1 MTEQDKPTDD
11 SENATEATSADADT
25 DTDTGDAGVP
35 ATPPRPRTKAAR
47 NRSAGSASS
56 DSADG
61 DKPDGDKPDGD
72 NPDGDTPDTT
82 ASRSSGRA
90 SSQPRQISLTISTA
104 GLAKMIAAV
113 MVVAVVVGVALLGW
127 GYYQQRQ
134 RLDAFDAS
142 KAASEEFVTKLVGTM
157 TKDGV
162 GSMKELLGPLSTGQF
177 REHLEQQQS
186 DTAEAVDQLNLQ
198 DAQSAVKSVSVE
210 TFDADSARTAVL
222 MEVSGKSAIAPEGGK
237 SLMLLW
243 LDLREEDGRWLVSEL
258 SGAQAGIG
266 EEQGGANAPQPSPQA
281 PAPSPAPAG

>member
-11 SENATEATSADADT
+11 AENTTGEDTTGATAPDT
-25 DTDTGDAGVP
+25 DSGDAEAAAP
-35 ATPPRPRTKAAR
+35 TPRPRTKAAR
-47 NRSAGSASS
+47 NRSAGSGSS
-56 DSADG
+56 DPARRES
-61 DKPDGDKPDGD
+61 PET
-72 NPDGDTPDTT
+72 DTAPG
-82 ASRSSGRA
+82 AAVSGAAVSGSSGQK
-90 SSQPRQISLTISTA
+90 SSQPRQISLTFTTA
-104 GLAKMIAAV
+104 GLTKVLAAVVAIAA
-113 MVVAVVVGVALLGW
+113 VVGVALLGW
-127 GYYQQRQ
+127 GYYQERQ

-162 GSMKELLGPLSTGQF
+162 GSMKELLGPLSTGEF

-186 DTAEAVDQLNLQ
+186 DTAEAVEQLNLQ
-198 DAQSAVKSVSVE
+198 DAQSTVKSVSVE
-210 TFDADSARTAVL
+210 TFDTDSARTAVL

-266 EEQGGANAPQPSPQA
+266 EEQGGANGTPQEPAA
-281 PAPSPAPAG
+281 PAPSPAPGG

>member
-11 SENATEATSADADT
+11 SENATEATSADA

-113 MVVAVVVGVALLGW
+113 LVVAVVVGVALLGW